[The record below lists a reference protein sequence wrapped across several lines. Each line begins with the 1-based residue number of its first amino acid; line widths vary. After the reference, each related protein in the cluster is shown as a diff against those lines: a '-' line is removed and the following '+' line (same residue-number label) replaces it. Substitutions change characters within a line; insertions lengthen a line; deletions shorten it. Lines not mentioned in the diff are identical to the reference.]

1 MDVIGGNT
9 PFFFNLWWINRFY
22 GLNRLD
28 GFGSRLNRL
37 DGFGSRLNR
46 LDGLRSRLNRL
57 DGLGSRLNWLDGFGR
72 RLNRID
78 GLRIGLNRLDG
89 LRIGLNRLNW
99 FRSRF
104 DRLDGFGR
112 RLNWLD
118 GFRSRLNRLDGLR
131 IGLNR
136 LNWFRSRFD
145 RIFWLR
151 FWFIRGRVCA
161 LLNYGVVDKG
171 RFIVANEL
179 KTKMS
184 HSRFPLRI
192 VCHRESE
199 GFTVVSRLQ
208 IGGKPRSVTA
218 HQISSRGGHFH
229 FYGLCMI
236 IGTPLCRSKT
246 DLGVAF
252 AELRHNGHTLTQH
265 AHIIFRGRTQN
276 YSIPHTLR
284 T

>member
-1 MDVIGGNT
+1 MDVIGRNT
-9 PFFFNLWWINRFY
+9 PFFFNLRWINWFY
-22 GLNRLD
+22 GFDGLDRFGRWLNWLDGFGSRLNWLDWLGSRLNRLDWLGRRLDRLD
-28 GFGSRLNRL
+28 GFGSRLNWLDWFGSRLDGLDGFGRWLDRL
-37 DGFGSRLNR
+37 DGF
-46 LDGLRSRLNRL
+46 
-57 DGLGSRLNWLDGFGR
+57 GSRLNWLDGFGS
-72 RLNRID
+72 
-78 GLRIGLNRLDG
+78 RLD
-89 LRIGLNRLNW
+89 W
-99 FRSRF
+99 
-104 DRLDGFGR
+104 LDGFGV
-112 RLNWLD
+112 
-118 GFRSRLNRLDGLR
+118 G
-131 IGLNR
+131 
-136 LNWFRSRFD
+136 
-145 RIFWLR
+145 LR

-184 HSRFPLRI
+184 HSRFLLRI

-199 GFTVVSRLQ
+199 GFAVVSRLQ
-208 IGGKPRSVTA
+208 ISGEPRSVTA
-218 HQISSRGGHFH
+218 HQISSRGGHLH

-265 AHIIFRGRTQN
+265 AHIIFRSRTQN
-276 YSIPHTLR
+276 YSVPHTLR

>member
-1 MDVIGGNT
+1 MNWLDRLRRRIDGLDGFGIG
-9 PFFFNLWWINRFY
+9 LDRFDGFRSRLN
-22 GLNRLD
+22 GLNGFRRRLNGLDGFRRGIDGLDGFGSRLNRLDWFGRRLNGLDGFGSRLDGLD

-37 DGFGSRLNR
+37 DGFRRRLNR
-46 LDGLRSRLNRL
+46 LN
-57 DGLGSRLNWLDGFGR
+57 GFGR
-72 RLNRID
+72 RLNR
-78 GLRIGLNRLDG
+78 
-89 LRIGLNRLNW
+89 
-99 FRSRF
+99 
-104 DRLDGFGR
+104 
-112 RLNWLD
+112 LD
-118 GFRSRLNRLDGLR
+118 GFRLG
-131 IGLNR
+131 
-136 LNWFRSRFD
+136 FD
-145 RIFWLR
+145 WIFWLR

-161 LLNYGVVDKG
+161 LLNHGVVDKG
-171 RFIVANEL
+171 RFFIANEF

-192 VCHRESE
+192 VCHRESK

-208 IGGKPRSVTA
+208 ISGEPRSVTA
-218 HQISSRGGHFH
+218 HQISSRGGHLH

-252 AELRHNGHTLTQH
+252 AELRHNGHTLSQH

>member
-1 MDVIGGNT
+1 MDIIGRNT
-9 PFFFNLWWINRFY
+9 PFFFNLRW
-22 GLNRLD
+22 LNWLDRLRRRIDGLD
-28 GFGSRLNRL
+28 GFGSGLDRFDGFRSRLNRL

-46 LDGLRSRLNRL
+46 LDGLGSRLNRLDGLGRRFNWLDGFRRRLDWFDRFRVGLNRL
-57 DGLGSRLNWLDGFGR
+57 DGLGSRLNRLDGFGSRLNWLDGFGS
-72 RLNRID
+72 
-78 GLRIGLNRLDG
+78 G
-89 LRIGLNRLNW
+89 
-99 FRSRF
+99 F
-104 DRLDGFGR
+104 DRLDGFGV
-112 RLNWLD
+112 
-118 GFRSRLNRLDGLR
+118 G
-131 IGLNR
+131 
-136 LNWFRSRFD
+136 
-145 RIFWLR
+145 LR

-184 HSRFPLRI
+184 HSRLLLRI

-208 IGGKPRSVTA
+208 ISGEPRSITA
-218 HQISSRGGHFH
+218 HQISSRGGHLH

-276 YSIPHTLR
+276 YSVPHTLR